1 MKNNEN
7 VFSFNFYSDDSFK
20 ESWAEVA
27 EGLGNSNFNANIWQK
42 DLVVRTST
50 LDLYFIFGFI
60 FISFDKKSVLT

>member
-7 VFSFNFYSDDSFK
+7 VFSFYFYLDDSFK

-50 LDLYFIFGFI
+50 LDLHFIFGFI